1 MFYAVTVSDKMIEID
16 TIPQET
22 AYCERCGNPIIIKT
36 WFAKLCHECSRA
48 EFKEHFE
55 SFAS

>member
-1 MFYAVTVSDKMIEID
+1 VTVSDKMIEID
-16 TIPQET
+16 TVVQET
-22 AYCERCGNPIIIKT
+22 AYCERCGSPIIIKT

>member
-1 MFYAVTVSDKMIEID
+1 MSDNMIEIE
-16 TIPQET
+16 TVPQET